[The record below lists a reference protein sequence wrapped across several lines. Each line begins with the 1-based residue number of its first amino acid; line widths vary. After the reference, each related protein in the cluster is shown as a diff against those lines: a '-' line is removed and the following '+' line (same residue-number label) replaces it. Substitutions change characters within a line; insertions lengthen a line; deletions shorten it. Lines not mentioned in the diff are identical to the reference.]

1 MRSTYLFFLA
11 HLKIL
16 TQIAMKKYA
25 FLLTFL
31 ITTSVVTSQ
40 EIVTE
45 FWHENGK
52 YFNFHSIVETSDNCL
67 ILSCPMF
74 EEAFSGS
81 DIGNMFY
88 KVSMTGELLD
98 SLLIASD
105 NVPLKTLF
113 EPVPDMEG
121 AFLYGRFEQEESDS
135 TTYFRLTFLDN
146 NLNLTDYLE
155 IPVESY
161 LDSYIITVSDL
172 FIDPK
177 GDIIASYWGTQ
188 YFNMLRIGIDG
199 TIKHRKEM
207 EMESGLLL
215 QPKHTGMFTNT
226 PLTYYYFGKKV
237 GGGMQAYFMDSLFQ
251 VVGDHEY
258 YKTNNTNW
266 FVGGMQEYIVP
277 YNDSIHLLS
286 SRFRQNVSH
295 SCTALAKF
303 DNQFNLLKISL
314 FEEEYPYNGI
324 GPIQAIVAAPDT
336 IYYGFMTGTG
346 YFNQLALV
354 CYDADLDIR
363 WTRYF
368 LEPDMF
374 HFATCMTIL
383 HDGKVAIGS
392 YKYGENPGSVSM
404 VIIKDELWDVP
415 ENQSFIR
422 PYAYWPNPAKDEL
435 HLHYSPDVTPTQIE
449 LYDLQGRL
457 VRTQRNGLET
467 LEMNGLASGT
477 YTMRVTLEGG
487 KTFTDKV
494 VKE

>member
-1 MRSTYLFFLA
+1 
-11 HLKIL
+11 
-16 TQIAMKKYA
+16 MKKLTFIFA
-25 FLLTFL
+25 LLTTATFC
-31 ITTSVVTSQ
+31 Q
-40 EIVTE
+40 AQKIVTE

-52 YFNFHSIVETSDNCL
+52 YFNLHNIVETSDNCL

-74 EEAFSGS
+74 EEAFSDS

-135 TTYFRLTFLDN
+135 TTYIRLTFLDN
-146 NLNLTDYLE
+146 NLNLMDHFE

-161 LDSYIITVSDL
+161 LDDFIITASDL
-172 FIDPK
+172 FIDPQ
-177 GDIIASYWGTQ
+177 GDIIASYWGSQ

-207 EMESGLLL
+207 EMDSGLLL
-215 QPKHTGMFTNT
+215 QPKHTGLFTNA
-226 PLTYYYFGKKV
+226 PLTYYYFGKKI
-237 GGGMQAYFMDSLFQ
+237 GGGLQAYFMDSLFH
-251 VVGDHEY
+251 VVGDYEY

-277 YNDSIHLLS
+277 YNDSIHILA

-295 SCTALAKF
+295 SCTALAKL

-314 FEEEYPYNGI
+314 FEEEYPCTSI
-324 GPIQAIVAAPDT
+324 APIQAIVAAPDT
-336 IYYGFMTGTG
+336 IYYGFMTGMNCN
-346 YFNQLALV
+346 NQLALV
-354 CYDADLDIR
+354 CYNADLDIR
-363 WTRYF
+363 WIRYF
-368 LEPDMF
+368 LEPNMF
-374 HFATCMTIL
+374 HWATCMTVL

-392 YKYGENPGSVSM
+392 YKYGENPGGISV

-415 ENQSFIR
+415 ENQAFIR
-422 PYAYWPNPAKDEL
+422 PYTFYPNPTQSEI
-435 HLHYSPDVTPTQIE
+435 HLIYSPDVQPARIE
-449 LYDLQGRL
+449 LYDMQGRL
-457 VRTQRNGLET
+457 LQTHTQGLENIG
-467 LEMNGLASGT
+467 LEGFAAGQYLMK
-477 YTMRVTLEGG
+477 VTLKDG

-494 VKE
+494 VTE

>member
-1 MRSTYLFFLA
+1 
-11 HLKIL
+11 
-16 TQIAMKKYA
+16 MKK
-25 FLLTFL
+25 LTFIL
-31 ITTSVVTSQ
+31 ALLMVTVLAKAQ
-40 EIVTE
+40 EILTE

-52 YFNFHSIVETSDNCL
+52 YFNFHNIVETSDNCL

-74 EEAFSGS
+74 EEAFSSS

-88 KVSMTGELLD
+88 KVSMNGELLD
-98 SLLIASD
+98 SLLIASS

-135 TTYFRLTFLDN
+135 TTYIRLTFLDH
-146 NLNLTDYLE
+146 NLSLMDNLE

-172 FIDPK
+172 FIDSK
-177 GDIIASYWGTQ
+177 GDIIASYWGPQ

-215 QPKHTGMFTNT
+215 QPNHTGIFTNA
-226 PLTYYYFGKKV
+226 PLTYYYFGKKM
-237 GGGMQAYFMDSLFQ
+237 GGGLQAYFMDSLFQ
-251 VVGDHEY
+251 VVGDYEY

-277 YNDSIHLLS
+277 YNDSIHLLA

-295 SCTALAKF
+295 SCTALAKL

-314 FEEEYPYNGI
+314 FEEEYPYNSI

-346 YFNQLALV
+346 CFNQLALV

-374 HFATCMTIL
+374 HMAPCITVL

-392 YKYGENPGSVSM
+392 YRYGENPGGISV
-404 VIIKDELWDVP
+404 VIIKDELWNVP
-415 ENQSFIR
+415 ENQDFIR
-422 PYAYWPNPAKDEL
+422 PYTYYPNPAQSKL
-435 HLHYSPDVTPTQIE
+435 YLNYSPDVQPARIE
-449 LYDLQGRL
+449 LYDLQGRT
-457 VRTQRNGLET
+457 VRSQHKGLES
-467 LEMNGLASGT
+467 LNMEGLPSGV
-477 YTMRVTLEGG
+477 YTMRVTLEDG
-487 KTFTDKV
+487 KVFSDKV

>member
-1 MRSTYLFFLA
+1 
-11 HLKIL
+11 
-16 TQIAMKKYA
+16 MKKLTFIFA
-25 FLLTFL
+25 LLTTATFCQA
-31 ITTSVVTSQ
+31 Q

-52 YFNFHSIVETSDNCL
+52 YFNFHNIVETSDNCL

-81 DIGNMFY
+81 GIGNMFY

-135 TTYFRLTFLDN
+135 TTYIRLTFLDN
-146 NLNLTDYLE
+146 NLNLMDHFE

-161 LDSYIITVSDL
+161 LDDFIITASDL
-172 FIDPK
+172 FIDPQ
-177 GDIIASYWGTQ
+177 GDIIASYWGSQ

-207 EMESGLLL
+207 EMDSGLLL
-215 QPKHTGMFTNT
+215 QPKHTGLFTNA
-226 PLTYYYFGKKV
+226 PLTYYYFGKKI
-237 GGGMQAYFMDSLFQ
+237 GGGLQAYFMDSLFH
-251 VVGDHEY
+251 VVGDYEY

-277 YNDSIHLLS
+277 YNDSIHILA

-295 SCTALAKF
+295 SCTALAKL

-314 FEEEYPYNGI
+314 FEEEYPYNSI

-346 YFNQLALV
+346 CFNQLALV
-354 CYDADLDIR
+354 CYDADLDTR

-374 HFATCMTIL
+374 HFATCMAVL

-392 YKYGENPGSVSM
+392 YKYGENPGGISV

-415 ENQSFIR
+415 ENQAFIR
-422 PYAYWPNPAKDEL
+422 PYAFYPNPAQSEL
-435 HLHYSPDVTPTQIE
+435 HLSYSPDVQPARIE

-457 VRTQRNGLET
+457 LQTQTQNLESIGLE
-467 LEMNGLASGT
+467 GLAAGQ
-477 YTMRVTLEGG
+477 YLMKVTLKDG